1 MTAPDIILASSSR
14 YRQAQ
19 LRVLALPFR
28 ALSPDID
35 ESPLPHESPIALA
48 KRLALAKAQ
57 AISRLHPAS
66 IVIGA
71 DQVLDLDGRP
81 LGKPIVHEAAVQQLL
96 QLSGRTACFY
106 SAVSIVS
113 PKTQQVTVSS
123 CLAKFRELHRI
134 QIENYLR
141 YEQPYDTAGSA
152 KAEGL
157 GIALL
162 EELSSEDPSAII
174 GLPLIALTTMLCRIG
189 IDPLGQVQNSERNL
203 PT

>member
-1 MTAPDIILASSSR
+1 MNTPDIILASSSR

-19 LRVLALPFR
+19 LQALALPFR

-35 ESPLPHESPIALA
+35 ESALTHETPAALA
-48 KRLALAKAQ
+48 TRLALAKAQ
-57 AISRLHPAS
+57 AIARLHPAS

-71 DQVLDLDGRP
+71 DQVLDLDGHP
-81 LGKPIVHEAAVQQLL
+81 LGKPMVHEAAVEQLL
-96 QLSGRTACFY
+96 RLSGRTAYFH
-106 SAVSIVS
+106 SAVSVVS
-113 PKTQQVTVSS
+113 MTSQQVTVST
-123 CLAKFRELHRI
+123 CLARFRRLDLS

-162 EELSSEDPSAII
+162 EELSSSDPSAII
-174 GLPLIALTTMLCRIG
+174 GLPLIALTTMLRRIG
-189 IDPLGQVQNSERNL
+189 IDPLHHTPDSERN
-203 PT
+203 PSI